1 MMKIKNG
8 RINYWDIN
16 NIYGLEIS
24 QKLPVDSFEWVENTS
39 QFNKDF
45 IENSMKLVMK
55 NIFL

>member
-1 MMKIKNG
+1 MKIKNG

-24 QKLPVDSFEWVENTS
+24 QKLPVDSLEWVENTS

-45 IENSMKLVMK
+45 IEKSMKLVMK